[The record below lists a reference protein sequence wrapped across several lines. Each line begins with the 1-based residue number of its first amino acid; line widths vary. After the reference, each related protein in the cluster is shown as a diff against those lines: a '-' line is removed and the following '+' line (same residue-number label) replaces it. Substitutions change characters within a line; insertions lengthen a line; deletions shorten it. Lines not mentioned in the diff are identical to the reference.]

1 MQKFVLQI
9 LSFVFVS
16 SLLFV
21 TACTDDTTGTGGTNN
36 IAPSASLG
44 SSTGFV
50 SANAEVDAGSTFKVQ
65 LKLLAGSNKL
75 QSVSILEEGVKL
87 ATSRFS
93 INSGA
98 ITSNNPFLLVG
109 TAKDGA
115 TYEIAV
121 KVHDGF
127 KVTKRY
133 TFEVTDEKQL
143 TSQVAIDITTKGTE
157 LTEFTGKLLKNQD
170 GPAGQGG
177 LDLDTGDSVGSV
189 ATNTGNPAID
199 TSYKRA
205 EINDEGNISTSNTT
219 WRQVI
224 SPTNG
229 AAVRY
234 IDKSKLPEN
243 FSYENVKTQE
253 EVIGAFDSGI
263 KFTQVGGDFESNKLA
278 EGDTFTV
285 KTADNRYFIIKVTKI
300 TVTTND
306 NNDFYT
312 FSIKKKK

>member
-1 MQKFVLQI
+1 MQKFILQVLGFAL
-9 LSFVFVS
+9 LST
-16 SLLFV
+16 LLFT
-21 TACTDDTTGTGGTNN
+21 TACTDDTTGTGGTNDV
-36 IAPSASLG
+36 APSASLLATSG
-44 SSTGFV
+44 YI
-50 SANAEVDAGSTFKVQ
+50 SANSEVEAGATFKVQ
-65 LKLLAGSNKL
+65 LKLLAGSSQL
-75 QSVSILEEGVKL
+75 QSVTILEEGVKL

-93 INSGA
+93 INGGA
-98 ITSNNPFLLVG
+98 IISNNPFLLVG

-115 TYEIAV
+115 TYEIAI
-121 KVHDGF
+121 KAHDGS

-133 TFEVTDEKQL
+133 TFEVTDEKQR
-143 TSQVAIDITTKGTE
+143 TSQVAVDLTTKGTD
-157 LTEFTGKLLKNQD
+157 LTEFTGKLLYNQD

-177 LDLDTGDSVGSV
+177 LDLDTGESVGSV
-189 ATNTGNPAID
+189 QTSTGNPAID
-199 TSYKRA
+199 TSYRRA
-205 EINDEGNISTSNTT
+205 EINDEGNVSKTDAT

-234 IDKSKLPEN
+234 IDKGKLPET
-243 FSYENVKTQE
+243 FSFENVKTQE
-253 EVIGAFDSGI
+253 EIVGAFDSGI

-278 EGDTFTV
+278 VGDTFTV

-306 NNDFYT
+306 NNDYYT

>member
-1 MQKFVLQI
+1 MQKFIQI
-9 LSFVFVS
+9 LGFVLLGT
-16 SLLFV
+16 LLFT
-21 TACTDDTTGTGGTNN
+21 TACSEDTTGTGGTNDVS
-36 IAPSASLG
+36 PSASLVAG
-44 SSTGFV
+44 TGFI
-50 SANAEVDAGSTFKVQ
+50 SANSEVEPGATFKVQ
-65 LKLLAGSNKL
+65 LKLLSGSSQL
-75 QSVSILEEGVKL
+75 QTVTILEEGIKL
-87 ATSRFS
+87 AITRFS
-93 INSGA
+93 INNGA
-98 ITSNNPFLLVG
+98 ITSNNPFLVVG
-109 TAKDGA
+109 TLKDGG
-115 TYEIAV
+115 TYEIAI
-121 KVHDGF
+121 KAHDGS

-133 TFEVTDEKQL
+133 TFEVADEKQR
-143 TSQVAIDITTKGTE
+143 TSQVAVDLTTKGTD
-157 LTEFTGKLLKNQD
+157 LTEFTGKLLLNQD
-170 GPAGQGG
+170 GAAGQGG
-177 LDLDTGDSVGSV
+177 LDLDTGDSVGSLQS
-189 ATNTGNPAID
+189 NTGNPAID

-205 EINDEGNISTSNTT
+205 EINDEGNVSTTNAA

-234 IDKSKLPEN
+234 IDKGKLPET

-253 EVIGAFDSGI
+253 EIVGAFDSGI

-300 TVTTND
+300 TVTTNN